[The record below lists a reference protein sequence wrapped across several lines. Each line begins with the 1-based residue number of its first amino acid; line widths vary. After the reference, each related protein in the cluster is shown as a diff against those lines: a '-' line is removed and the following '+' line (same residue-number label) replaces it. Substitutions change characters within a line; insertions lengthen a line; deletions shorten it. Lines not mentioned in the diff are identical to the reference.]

1 MVICS
6 RSSARRSS
14 DSSVA
19 RSLWRARI
27 EGLNTSMRS
36 APMRLAWYIAS
47 SASLSTSSAR
57 RGSPS
62 ASAIPIEA
70 VRNSSRS
77 LKVMGARSPLRSVSA
92 KLMMRSVSRSDSR
105 MSPNWSPERVL
116 RLQQPPEPPRQRQ
129 QNRIADRDANGIV
142 DLLEP
147 VEIDHD
153 HGRFDRG
160 IGLGEGEHALQP
172 VEEELAVG

>member
-14 DSSVA
+14 DSSVT

-36 APMRLAWYIAS
+36 PPMRLAWYIAS

-57 RGSPS
+57 LTVSQRDPNRSG
-62 ASAIPIEA
+62 EKQLA
-70 VRNSSRS
+70 VVEGDGRTQSFAQR
-77 LKVMGARSPLRSVSA
+77 LGKVDDALGFPLRQQNES
-92 KLMMRSVSRSDSR
+92 KLVARESRKG
-105 MSPNWSPERVL
+105 VL
-116 RLQQPPEPPRQRQ
+116 RLQQPSEPPRQRQ

-142 DLLEP
+142 DLLEA

-153 HGRFDRG
+153 HGRLDRG
-160 IGLGEGEHALQP
+160 IGLGEGEHAF
-172 VEEELAVG
+172 